1 MSEEGSVTSQCT
13 GQQQRENLSSFSAC
27 CNYRCPACHTTR
39 CPDCTAAGWAQ
50 AHLWERVGFMELMEF
65 MGGCMGSFPGG
76 SFCRLFWWR
85 SSKSRPSS
93 SHHDDSSAVQTEQ
106 MTVST
111 HLRNQ
116 HSPVQVQDTLTGVTS
131 QTDKHQE
138 CKVCPWTTTHT
149 IILSN
154 SLWLPYT
161 SIRTFL
167 PKLQT
172 FCISQEAE
180 ENLSEQYRDE
190 EWMKQKD
197 MG

>member
-1 MSEEGSVTSQCT
+1 MSLHNARDNSKEKTWVHLVLAIITDALPVTQHAAQTALLQARPRLTCERGWVSWSSWSSWGVAWGASREGRSA
-13 GQQQRENLSSFSAC
+13 GFSGGEAA
-27 CNYRCPACHTTR
+27 RAVPAPHTTMTAVLCKQNKWQWAHISGTSTAQCR
-39 CPDCTAAGWAQ
+39 C
-50 AHLWERVGFMELMEF
+50 
-65 MGGCMGSFPGG
+65 
-76 SFCRLFWWR
+76 
-85 SSKSRPSS
+85 K
-93 SHHDDSSAVQTEQ
+93 
-106 MTVST
+106 
-111 HLRNQ
+111 
-116 HSPVQVQDTLTGVTS
+116 TLTGVTS